1 MDCNERYEMDE
12 CIGNGGFGS
21 VYLATD
27 RNLGIKVAIKK
38 IKLTENSKNEVS
50 FLLGAHHDKLPRI
63 YDYFES
69 NDEGFIVME
78 YVEGITLREYIDLRM
93 KHEDADALDPNAP
106 PSKQPTVNAAEVV
119 SWMLELCDIFIFLH
133 EHHPAIIYRDLKP
146 ANIMIGKDGHI
157 KLVDFGAAFERDYA
171 SENKDIHGTGGYMA
185 PEILKGSIANK
196 TSDIYSLG
204 AVLYEMLTGK
214 NPSVPPYLTVGIR
227 ELNRSIPASLEMIIR
242 HCTDDN
248 PNKRYHDVR
257 ELQKDLER
265 YDRYPKQEKMIF
277 GIKKCTLALSYIVAF
292 LSTPVKLYSDGLEKF
307 TLWDVEKSL
316 MLFSVALLLHI
327 LLVYVSPLGIRP
339 VKIEKQI
346 WLTRKNY
353 SGLYGL
359 VFGLL
364 ATLGGLAITGGLEA
378 GGMVARS
385 EIDVG
390 SGIDVGNKSGGMAES
405 EMLWV
410 DIKDSGERKFL
421 LKENSVFE
429 VEDMVRLEIPSR
441 DIPSDEM
448 NFKIVATDNDGKV
461 YESRKFRISKK

>member
-1 MDCNERYEMDE
+1 MDCNERYEIDE

-38 IKLTENSKNEVS
+38 ISLTENSKNEVS

-63 YDYFES
+63 YDYYES
-69 NDEGFIVME
+69 SDEGFIVME
-78 YVEGITLREYIDLRM
+78 YVEGITLREYMDSRM
-93 KHEDADALDPNAP
+93 KHEDTDALDSKAP
-106 PSKQPTVNAAEVV
+106 FAKQLPVNATEAV

-157 KLVDFGAAFERDYA
+157 KLVDFGAAFERDYS

-185 PEILKGSIANK
+185 PEILKGSLANK
-196 TSDIYSLG
+196 TSDIYSMG

-214 NPSVPPYLTVGIR
+214 NPGVPPYLAVGIR

-242 HCTDDN
+242 HCTDNN
-248 PNKRYHDVR
+248 PDKRYRDVR

-265 YDRYPKQEKMIF
+265 YDRFPKQEKLTF
-277 GIKKCTLALSYIVAF
+277 GIKKCTLVLSYIVAF
-292 LSTPVKLYSDGLEKF
+292 LSAPIKLYSGGLDKF
-307 TLWDVEKSL
+307 TLWDAEKAL
-316 MLFSVALLLHI
+316 LLFSVALLLHI
-327 LLVYVSPLGIRP
+327 LLVYVSPLGMRP

-364 ATLGGLAITGGLEA
+364 ATLGGLAITGGFDVQP
-378 GGMVARS
+378 MVAQT
-385 EIDVG
+385 
-390 SGIDVGNKSGGMAES
+390 GIDAENESEAVVES

-421 LKENSVFE
+421 LKEDSVFK

-448 NFKIVATDNDGKV
+448 NFKIVATDTDGKI